1 MDIRDLE
8 KRISNEIEY
17 VKSLINERLDE
28 VNILIKKE
36 SNYLQPKTIEQLNL
50 EKKIVSKELIVL
62 QELERRVMGSFKEF
76 KKENA
81 DSKII

>member
-76 KKENA
+76 KKGRV
-81 DSKII
+81 

>member
-17 VKSLINERLDE
+17 VKLLLNERLDE

-76 KKENA
+76 KKGRV
-81 DSKII
+81 

>member
-17 VKSLINERLDE
+17 VKSLLNERLDE

-76 KKENA
+76 KKGRV
-81 DSKII
+81 

>member
-28 VNILIKKE
+28 VNILIKK
-36 SNYLQPKTIEQLNL
+36 NQIIYNL
-50 EKKIVSKELIVL
+50 K
-62 QELERRVMGSFKEF
+62 Q
-76 KKENA
+76 
-81 DSKII
+81 

>member
-1 MDIRDLE
+1 MDIKDLE
-8 KRISNEIEY
+8 KRISTEIEY
-17 VKSLINERLDE
+17 IKSLLNERLDE
-28 VNILIKKE
+28 VNVLIKKE

-76 KKENA
+76 KKGRM
-81 DSKII
+81 

>member
-1 MDIRDLE
+1 MDIKDLE

-17 VKSLINERLDE
+17 VKSLLNERLDE

-76 KKENA
+76 KKGRV
-81 DSKII
+81 

>member
-36 SNYLQPKTIEQLNL
+36 SNYLQSKTIEQLNL

-76 KKENA
+76 KKGRV
-81 DSKII
+81 

>member
-28 VNILIKKE
+28 VNILIKKRIK
-36 SNYLQPKTIEQLNL
+36 LFTT
-50 EKKIVSKELIVL
+50 
-62 QELERRVMGSFKEF
+62 
-76 KKENA
+76 
-81 DSKII
+81 

>member
-17 VKSLINERLDE
+17 VKFLLNERLEE

-62 QELERRVMGSFKEF
+62 QELEYRVMGSFKEF
-76 KKENA
+76 KKGRV
-81 DSKII
+81 

>member
-1 MDIRDLE
+1 MDIRHLE

-76 KKENA
+76 KKGRV
-81 DSKII
+81 

>member
-1 MDIRDLE
+1 MGIKDLE

-17 VKSLINERLDE
+17 IKSLLNERLDE

-76 KKENA
+76 KKGRV
-81 DSKII
+81 

>member
-76 KKENA
+76 KKGRM
-81 DSKII
+81 

>member
-17 VKSLINERLDE
+17 VKSLLNERLEE

-50 EKKIVSKELIVL
+50 EKKIVSKELILL

-76 KKENA
+76 KKGRV
-81 DSKII
+81 

>member
-36 SNYLQPKTIEQLNL
+36 SNYLQRKTIEQLNV

-76 KKENA
+76 KKGRV
-81 DSKII
+81 

>member
-17 VKSLINERLDE
+17 VKFLLNERLDE

-76 KKENA
+76 KKGRV
-81 DSKII
+81 

>member
-17 VKSLINERLDE
+17 VKLLLNERLDE

-50 EKKIVSKELIVL
+50 EKKLVSKELIVL

-76 KKENA
+76 KKGRV
-81 DSKII
+81 

>member
-17 VKSLINERLDE
+17 IKSLLNERLDE

-76 KKENA
+76 KKGRV
-81 DSKII
+81 

>member
-17 VKSLINERLDE
+17 VKSLLNERLDE
-28 VNILIKKE
+28 VNVLIKKE

-76 KKENA
+76 KKGRV
-81 DSKII
+81 

>member
-1 MDIRDLE
+1 MDIKDLE

-17 VKSLINERLDE
+17 VKFLLNERLDE

-76 KKENA
+76 KKGRV
-81 DSKII
+81 

>member
-17 VKSLINERLDE
+17 VKSLLNERLEE

-76 KKENA
+76 KKGRV
-81 DSKII
+81 

>member
-1 MDIRDLE
+1 MDIKDLE
-8 KRISNEIEY
+8 KRISTEIEY
-17 VKSLINERLDE
+17 IKSLLNERLDE
-28 VNILIKKE
+28 VNVLIKKE

-76 KKENA
+76 KKGRV
-81 DSKII
+81 

>member
-36 SNYLQPKTIEQLNL
+36 SNYLQPKTIE
-50 EKKIVSKELIVL
+50 
-62 QELERRVMGSFKEF
+62 
-76 KKENA
+76 
-81 DSKII
+81 